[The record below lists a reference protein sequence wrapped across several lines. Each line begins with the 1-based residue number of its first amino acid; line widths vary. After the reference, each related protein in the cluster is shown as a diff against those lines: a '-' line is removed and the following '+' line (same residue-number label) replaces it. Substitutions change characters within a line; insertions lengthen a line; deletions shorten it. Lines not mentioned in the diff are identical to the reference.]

1 MNKENLN
8 LEKDD
13 QNLTPMMQHWVK
25 IKSKYKDFII
35 FYRLGDF
42 YEMFEEDAR
51 EASKILNLALTKRA
65 GHPMCG
71 VPYHSYKIYLKKLIS
86 NGKKVVI
93 CEQLEDPAKAKG
105 MVKRGVVEVVT
116 PGTIVEEDY
125 LTGENNYIA
134 SIYRLDKL
142 IGVSWCD
149 VSTGEFFA
157 WELGSKNTENSE
169 DTNSHKINNY
179 RDDKFSDGI
188 DKDKNDKDRDL
199 KDKNRDLEE
208 LEKHKIESSIVE
220 KRENNENKKN
230 NIKFDELESLLEK
243 IKPAEILICQD
254 DRELFDSCKKFF
266 TTGLVSGY
274 YNTLTAKSLLSSY
287 FNVLD
292 ISRIGLKS
300 EVLQGS
306 LNALVMYIQ
315 ENEISV
321 KPKLRN
327 VNLLKDSNFLEI
339 DHRTFHNLEIFEPY
353 LSSDI
358 NMTLFSV
365 LNQIKTSMG
374 KRLLKKWMSFPSRNK
389 EELLF
394 RYNMVAR
401 IAGQKLNRTIS
412 EQLEKIHDI
421 ERLMS
426 RIFARKASPM
436 DLVQLKYSIIYA
448 RSLQILLED
457 SDLSLFSVPDNL
469 MKVAQIIENA
479 ILENSGTDFEQDIIK
494 EGFSSSLDE
503 IRSFS
508 KDANKILVEYQENLK
523 RETQINNLKIRYN
536 KVFGYF
542 IEVSKS
548 NLSKVPEKFL
558 RKQTLVNAERFTTEE
573 LIELETRILS
583 ATNDF
588 KEKQREIFENLV
600 NSVADL
606 FEEVSILAENIAIID
621 CLSNFAYFAERY
633 NWVKPVITEEF
644 KIVIE
649 DGKHPVLDILLGKDC
664 IPNDLLIDQTNFFHI
679 ITGPNMSGKST
690 YLRQSALILYLAHIG
705 CFVPASRCEFF
716 ILDQLFSRIGAQ
728 DNIASGQSTFL
739 VEMEETA
746 RILNTANSRSFII
759 FDEVGRGTA
768 TFDGM
773 SLAYAICEFCVNEV
787 KAPVLFATHYH
798 ELTLLEDEYKEVK
811 NYHMSVSEWNSEII
825 FLKKVDKGF
834 SDKSYGIY
842 VAKIAGLPWQII
854 ERASKLLEILSENE
868 IVFEKRT
875 SNTKKKKGKNEQKDL
890 FEETDELTFT
900 DNQLYVL
907 EKISSLPITEITP
920 VQALAFLDE
929 MQKKLK
935 RL

>member
-86 NGKKVVI
+86 YGKKVVI

-125 LTGENNYIA
+125 LSGENNYIA
-134 SIYRLDKL
+134 SIYRLNKL

-157 WELGSKNTENSE
+157 WELGSKSAE
-169 DTNSHKINNY
+169 DKN
-179 RDDKFSDGI
+179 DKFSNGS
-188 DKDKNDKDRDL
+188 DKDKNE
-199 KDKNRDLEE
+199 KNSDFKEN
-208 LEKHKIESSIVE
+208 EKHKIESSKVE
-220 KRENNENKKN
+220 KSENKKN

-274 YNTLTAKSLLSSY
+274 YNILTAKNLLSSY

-353 LSSDI
+353 LSTDA

-365 LNQIKTSMG
+365 LNQTKTSMG

-389 EELLF
+389 EELQF

-401 IAGQKLNRTIS
+401 IASQKLNRTIS
-412 EQLEKIHDI
+412 EQLEKIYDI

-426 RIFARKASPM
+426 RIFARKANPM
-436 DLVQLKYSIIYA
+436 DLIQLKYSIIYA

-457 SDLSLFSVPDNL
+457 SDLSFFSVPDNL
-469 MKVAQIIENA
+469 MKVTQIIEDA
-479 ILENSGTDFEQDIIK
+479 ILENSGTDFEQNIIK

-523 RETQINNLKIRYN
+523 KETQISNLKIRYN

-600 NSVADL
+600 DSVADL

-633 NWVKPVITEEF
+633 NWIKPAITEEF

-746 RILNTANSRSFII
+746 RILNTANPRSFII

-798 ELTLLEDEYKEVK
+798 E
-811 NYHMSVSEWNSEII
+811 
-825 FLKKVDKGF
+825 
-834 SDKSYGIY
+834 
-842 VAKIAGLPWQII
+842 
-854 ERASKLLEILSENE
+854 
-868 IVFEKRT
+868 
-875 SNTKKKKGKNEQKDL
+875 
-890 FEETDELTFT
+890 
-900 DNQLYVL
+900 
-907 EKISSLPITEITP
+907 
-920 VQALAFLDE
+920 
-929 MQKKLK
+929 
-935 RL
+935 

>member
-86 NGKKVVI
+86 YGKKVVI

-125 LTGENNYIA
+125 LSGENNYIA
-134 SIYRLDKL
+134 SIYRLNKL

-157 WELGSKNTENSE
+157 WELGSKSAE
-169 DTNSHKINNY
+169 DKN
-179 RDDKFSDGI
+179 DKFSNGS
-188 DKDKNDKDRDL
+188 DKDKNE
-199 KDKNRDLEE
+199 KNSDFKEN
-208 LEKHKIESSIVE
+208 EKHKIESSKVE
-220 KRENNENKKN
+220 KSENKKN

-274 YNTLTAKSLLSSY
+274 YNILTAKNLLSSY

-353 LSSDI
+353 LSTDA

-365 LNQIKTSMG
+365 LNQTKTSMG

-389 EELLF
+389 EELQF

-401 IAGQKLNRTIS
+401 IASQKLNRTIS
-412 EQLEKIHDI
+412 EQLEKIYDI

-448 RSLQILLED
+448 
-457 SDLSLFSVPDNL
+457 
-469 MKVAQIIENA
+469 
-479 ILENSGTDFEQDIIK
+479 
-494 EGFSSSLDE
+494 
-503 IRSFS
+503 
-508 KDANKILVEYQENLK
+508 
-523 RETQINNLKIRYN
+523 
-536 KVFGYF
+536 
-542 IEVSKS
+542 
-548 NLSKVPEKFL
+548 
-558 RKQTLVNAERFTTEE
+558 
-573 LIELETRILS
+573 
-583 ATNDF
+583 
-588 KEKQREIFENLV
+588 
-600 NSVADL
+600 
-606 FEEVSILAENIAIID
+606 
-621 CLSNFAYFAERY
+621 
-633 NWVKPVITEEF
+633 
-644 KIVIE
+644 
-649 DGKHPVLDILLGKDC
+649 
-664 IPNDLLIDQTNFFHI
+664 
-679 ITGPNMSGKST
+679 
-690 YLRQSALILYLAHIG
+690 
-705 CFVPASRCEFF
+705 
-716 ILDQLFSRIGAQ
+716 
-728 DNIASGQSTFL
+728 
-739 VEMEETA
+739 
-746 RILNTANSRSFII
+746 
-759 FDEVGRGTA
+759 
-768 TFDGM
+768 
-773 SLAYAICEFCVNEV
+773 
-787 KAPVLFATHYH
+787 
-798 ELTLLEDEYKEVK
+798 
-811 NYHMSVSEWNSEII
+811 
-825 FLKKVDKGF
+825 
-834 SDKSYGIY
+834 
-842 VAKIAGLPWQII
+842 
-854 ERASKLLEILSENE
+854 
-868 IVFEKRT
+868 
-875 SNTKKKKGKNEQKDL
+875 
-890 FEETDELTFT
+890 
-900 DNQLYVL
+900 
-907 EKISSLPITEITP
+907 
-920 VQALAFLDE
+920 
-929 MQKKLK
+929 
-935 RL
+935 